1 MKKGTLFFAVFFTLS
16 GLIIGLVVA
25 GKLNFPV
32 TAISQETKH
41 EIKDYSAPTSL
52 EGYNMED
59 AIIRVANTSGKAVVS
74 ISTEQLAKI
83 GGSQRRYYR
92 YSPFGSGEDMP
103 FGNDELFRRF
113 FDEFFGD
120 IPEREFRQAAL
131 GSGVII
137 DDDGYILTNEHVVDN
152 ADKITVTLSDGREF
166 KAQVKG
172 KDPRSD
178 LAVIKIDAPKNLPVA
193 SLGDSDSLRI
203 GQWVVAIGNPFGF
216 AMQNPEPT
224 VTAGVIS
231 ALHRSLGRA
240 LSRDKDFNDLI
251 QTDAAINPGNSGG
264 PLVNLKGEIVGINVV
279 IFSTT
284 GGYQGVSF
292 AIPSNTAKSIISR
305 LIEGKKISYGWLGIT
320 VQDLTEDLAKYFGVS
335 DKSGVLV
342 AKVLKGSP
350 AEKSGMKESDII
362 KQFDSKPIA
371 NVKELLSNVGKAEVG
386 KKIKVVV
393 IRDKKEI
400 ILNADIGERP
410 QDVEK
415 TEEEIGIS
423 KTGSWRGICAEE
435 VSPESKRRMHS
446 AEKEGVVVVS
456 VEPNSPA
463 DNAGII
469 SGDVIVE
476 INRQLIKNYA
486 DYSRLTKTARGNCLM
501 RTARGYFLVKE
512 DSGK

>member
-1 MKKGTLFFAVFFTLS
+1 MKSKFLLLS
-16 GLIIGLVVA
+16 IAFSLTVLSASV
-25 GKLNFPV
+25 
-32 TAISQETKH
+32 QCQ
-41 EIKDYSAPTSL
+41 EIKNSPAAASPD
-52 EGYNMED
+52 GFNFED
-59 AIIRVANTSGKAVVS
+59 AVINVANTAGKAVVS

-92 YSPFGSGEDMP
+92 YSPFRGGEEMP

-113 FDEFFGD
+113 FDDFFGD
-120 IPEREFRQAAL
+120 LPEREFRQTAL

-178 LAVIKIDAPKNLPVA
+178 LAVIKIEAPKNLPVA
-193 SLGDSDSLRI
+193 NLGDSNSLKI

-264 PLVNLKGEIVGINVV
+264 PLVNLKGEIVGINVA

-284 GGYQGVSF
+284 GGYQGVGF
-292 AIPSNTAKSIISR
+292 AIPSNTAKRIISR
-305 LIEGKKISYGWLGIT
+305 LIEGKKISYGWLGVT
-320 VQDLTEDLAKYFGVS
+320 VQDLTEDLAKYFGLS

-342 AKVLKGSP
+342 AKVLKNSP

-362 KQFDSKPIA
+362 KQFDATAIS
-371 NVKELLSNVGKAEVG
+371 NVKELLSNVGKVEVG
-386 KKIKVVV
+386 KKIKVAI
-393 IRDKKEI
+393 IRNKKEI
-400 ILNADIGERP
+400 FLNVVIGERP

-415 TEEEIGIS
+415 TEEE
-423 KTGSWRGICAEE
+423 TGGSEADSWRGIK
-435 VSPESKRRMHS
+435 VGGPEGDSNRRLRS
-446 AEKEGVVVVS
+446 EEKEGMVVVS

-463 DNAGII
+463 DCAGII

-476 INRQLIKNYA
+476 INRQLIKNYS
-486 DYSRLTKTARGNCLM
+486 DYSRITRQARGNVLI

-512 DSGK
+512 DGGK